1 MTKQISRFC
10 SFTWV
15 KLTENGTS
23 ASVFT
28 THTGV
33 NLILDTDFKHM
44 LKNQNDDKDDLRLF
58 SIVIFVVESDSGVKW
73 SLEMVPLGKKRE
85 F

>member
-1 MTKQISRFC
+1 M
-10 SFTWV
+10 
-15 KLTENGTS
+15 
-23 ASVFT
+23 
-28 THTGV
+28 

-44 LKNQNDDKDDLRLF
+44 LKHQNDDKYDVRLF

-73 SLEMVPLGKKRE
+73 FQEMVPGGQNRG